1 MYPVYNHVLQPL
13 PSLTTGIVYYHAV
26 QFCTSLHHS
35 LVLDKCFECQTHQC
49 NHQDSPE
56 GSSYGIVD
64 KLRITKIT
72 S

>member
-1 MYPVYNHVLQPL
+1 MYPVYNYVLQPL

-35 LVLDKCFECQTHQC
+35 LVLDKCCECQTHLIQC

-64 KLRITKIT
+64 E
-72 S
+72 

>member
-1 MYPVYNHVLQPL
+1 MYLVYNHVLQPL
-13 PSLTTGIVYYHAV
+13 PSPTTSIVYYHAV

-35 LVLDKCFECQTHQC
+35 LVLDKCFERQTHQC

-64 KLRITKIT
+64 KFKE
-72 S
+72 

>member
-1 MYPVYNHVLQPL
+1 MYLVYNYVLQPL
-13 PSLTTGIVYYHAV
+13 PSLTTSIIIVYYHAV
-26 QFCTSLHHS
+26 QFCTSLH

-64 KLRITKIT
+64 KFKE
-72 S
+72 